1 MNKIRGAKMPSK
13 VNYIFSKYGILF
25 VLLLIIVVAVTIS
38 PVFLSSGNL
47 LNIVRQVAVIGLL
60 AVGMT
65 FVIISGGVDLSV
77 GSVMSLSGV
86 VAVTCVAVGVS
97 IPVAMIFAVIV
108 GAAAGAINGFFVT
121 TVGGTMGSAFI
132 VTFGASTVF
141 GSIALMVTNGLILQA
156 SSYPGYEV
164 IGQGSIGF
172 VPISTIILGVSIVA
186 AQFLLSK
193 TTFGRITYCI
203 GINDEA
209 TRLSGIKIKIT
220 RVLVYTICGLMA
232 GVAALVL
239 TSRVKSA
246 SPIAGLGYETDAIAA
261 VVLGGTRM
269 GGGAGSIWKTLIG
282 VIIFGV
288 LANAL
293 NVMGVKA
300 YPQIIIRG
308 VIILVSILMDR
319 RSAKI
324 ESEMMARA

>member
-1 MNKIRGAKMPSK
+1 MNKLQGTKMPSK
-13 VNYIFSKYGILF
+13 FNYIFSKYGILF
-25 VLLLIIVVAVTIS
+25 VLLFIIVVAVTIS

-65 FVIISGGVDLSV
+65 FVIISGGVDISV
-77 GSVMSLSGV
+77 GSILSLSGV
-86 VAVTCVAVGVS
+86 VAVTCISKGVS
-97 IPVAMIFAVIV
+97 IPMAMGFAVIV

-121 TVGGTMGSAFI
+121 VIGGTMGSAFI
-132 VTFGASTVF
+132 VTFGSSTVF
-141 GSIALMVTNGLILQA
+141 GAVALMVTNGLILQA
-156 SSYPGYEV
+156 STYSGYEI

-172 VPISTIILGVSIVA
+172 VPISTIILGVSMAA

-220 RVLVYTICGLMA
+220 RLLVYTIAGFMA
-232 GVAALVL
+232 GIAALVL

-246 SPIAGLGYETDAIAA
+246 SPIAGLGYELDAIAA

-269 GGGAGSIWKTLIG
+269 GGGSGSIWKTLIG
-282 VIIFGV
+282 VVIFGV

-293 NVMGVKA
+293 NVMGVKS

-308 VIILVSILMDR
+308 VIILISILMDR
-319 RSAKI
+319 RSSKI
-324 ESEMMARA
+324 ESEMLARS